1 MKNDFQ
7 RRAELAVLLTSRRK
21 FIGAAVAIGGAGM
34 LSAELPDSTDRRESL
49 DSAAGAL

>member
-7 RRAELAVLLTSRRK
+7 HGAEVAVPLTSRRK

-34 LSAELPDSTDRRESL
+34 LSAEL
-49 DSAAGAL
+49 GV